1 MKRISLTLL
10 ALLLIVAA
18 GAFGQGRGPGPNGAP
33 PFPGGDRDILGE
45 YLSLTPDQKSAWHT
59 IQSEQR
65 ASSEALHT
73 QERALGEQLH
83 TALEGN
89 DAAAIGTLMLQLRTV
104 HTQVDAA
111 RTAADAKFAA
121 SLTAAQKT
129 KFAAFQAAAE
139 FLQQQHGP
147 GPGGPGGPPPP
158 R

>member
-1 MKRISLTLL
+1 MKRISLTFP

-18 GAFGQGRGPGPNGAP
+18 GAFAQGRGPGSNGAP
-33 PFPGGDRDILGE
+33 PFPGGDRDILGN
-45 YLSLTPDQKSAWHT
+45 YLSLTSDQKSAWHS

-89 DAAAIGTLMLQLRTV
+89 DAAAIGTLMLQLRAI
-104 HTQVDAA
+104 HAQVDAA
-111 RTAADAKFAA
+111 RAAADARFAA
-121 SLTAAQKT
+121 LLTPEQKT

-147 GPGGPGGPPPP
+147 GGPGGPPPP